1 VEPIR
6 FTGKNLG
13 MGNIANPRV
22 SATPGNAPSSSAEI
36 PPTPLTSMGKSM
48 GKSWKKTRG
57 LNGDVFGWENHRTIA
72 GGFSS
77 M

>member
-48 GKSWKKTRG
+48 
-57 LNGDVFGWENHRTIA
+57 A
-72 GGFSS
+72 A
-77 M
+77 